1 MSDETM
7 CGPIRPIAICVF
19 RHGKRIL
26 VGDADDP
33 LTGEL
38 FYRPVGGGI
47 RFGERSEVALRREIR
62 EELGAEIENPRLLGV
77 MENLFTFD
85 GKQGHEVVF
94 VYDAEFKDR
103 SLYELDCF
111 EGRESNGQPFNA
123 LWIDVDSIGPDSP
136 PLYPGG
142 LIELL
147 RKMSNTTANH
157 HGDTEYTEKNI

>member
-1 MSDETM
+1 MSDETL
-7 CGPIRPIAICVF
+7 CGTIRPIAICVF

-26 VGDADDP
+26 VGDAYDP
-33 LTGEL
+33 TKQEL

-47 RFGERSEVALRREIR
+47 RFGECSQAALRREVR
-62 EELGAEIENPRLLGV
+62 EELGAEVENPQLLGV

-103 SLYELDCF
+103 SLYQLDGF

-123 LWIDVDSIGPDSP
+123 VWIDVDSIGPDSP
-136 PLYPGG
+136 PVYPDG
-142 LIELL
+142 LLELL
-147 RKMSNTTANH
+147 RQL
-157 HGDTEYTEKNI
+157 DE